1 MDPNSIPK
9 RGRKPGP
16 TCRIDPVG
24 LTQAMHIVG
33 MDRAA
38 LAAATGLSEQTIK
51 RLLAGGTT
59 TARSIAEAVATALE
73 VEVAYLVI
81 A

>member
-24 LTQAMHIVG
+24 LTLAMHIVG
-33 MDRAA
+33 MDRAG
-38 LAAATGLSEQTIK
+38 LATATGLSKQTIG

-59 TARSIAEAVATALE
+59 TARLIAEALATALE
-73 VEVAYLVI
+73 VDVERLVI